1 MHLKASGG
9 VKQRLESLHP
19 PGGKHASLINMS
31 SLYRYKWTDCL
42 VIYNKQTFRMIL
54 QKKVECKNKKKQK
67 KKQYFKL
74 CEKPSVCAIFV
85 CLSVRSEWQLIPA
98 IYSSLKI

>member
-67 KKQYFKL
+67 KNSISNCVKSQVFVQY
-74 CEKPSVCAIFV
+74 
-85 CLSVRSEWQLIPA
+85 LSACQ
-98 IYSSLKI
+98 